1 MTNKRGRGLPIFV
14 LGLIGATAEAE
25 MCTGEDTNRSSQIE
39 QKITLLER
47 LMEDSEP
54 LRRAE
59 RSGNLEALESIEKA
73 RQALSGAR
81 SALDS
86 GCISDAS
93 ALSSE
98 GLKLATAAFRKSAP
112 ESRQTR
118 DNYEAAIQQAT
129 TFMLSLESQPEE
141 MMGLSNEDVVGIER
155 QIDRAK
161 LLATDGAFEDAT
173 QLLMPVND
181 RLQRRLLQ
189 ILDNKTL
196 YYERNFATPAD
207 EYSYLKDTYDGYLL
221 LLQSGEKTV
230 PYSAK
235 KRVDSLLEDASLL
248 RAAAE
253 NSAQAQQWQAALL
266 SMREAVKFSE
276 QAIRAVGYAY

>member
-1 MTNKRGRGLPIFV
+1 MTNKRGRGLPIFM
-14 LGLIGATAEAE
+14 LSLIGATADAE
-25 MCTGEDTNRSSQIE
+25 ICTGEDVNRSSQIE
-39 QKITLLER
+39 QKIVLLQR
-47 LMEDSEP
+47 LVEDSEP

-59 RSGNLEALESIEKA
+59 RSGNLEALESIDKA

-81 SALDS
+81 KALGE

-98 GLKLATAAFRKSAP
+98 GIKLATAAFRKSAP
-112 ESRQTR
+112 ESRQMR

-129 TFMLSLESQPEE
+129 TFMLSLESQSTEIF
-141 MMGLSNEDVVGIER
+141 GLSSEDMVGIER
-155 QIDRAK
+155 QIERAK

-173 QLLMPVND
+173 QLLLPVND

-196 YYERNFATPAD
+196 YYERNFATPSD
-207 EYSYLKDTYDGYLL
+207 EYGYLKEQYDGYLL
-221 LLQSGEKTV
+221 LLQSGERTV

-235 KRVDSLLEDASLL
+235 KRVDSLLADASLL
-248 RAAAE
+248 RVAAE

-276 QAIRAVGYAY
+276 QAIRAAGYAY

>member
-1 MTNKRGRGLPIFV
+1 MTNKRGRGLPIFM
-14 LGLIGATAEAE
+14 LGLIGATADAE
-25 MCTGEDTNRSSQIE
+25 MCSGEDANRFAQIE
-39 QKITLLER
+39 QKIVLLQR

-59 RSGNLEALESIEKA
+59 RSGNPQALESIAKA

-81 SALDS
+81 KALDE

-93 ALSSE
+93 ALSSQ
-98 GLKLATAAFRKSAP
+98 GLKLATIAFRKSAP
-112 ESRQTR
+112 GSRQKR
-118 DNYEAAIQQAT
+118 DSYEAAIQQAT
-129 TFMLSLESQPEE
+129 TFMLSLESQSTE
-141 MMGLSNEDVVGIER
+141 MLGLSNEDMVGIKR

-173 QLLMPVND
+173 QLLLPVND
-181 RLQRRLLQ
+181 RLQRRLLRM
-189 ILDNKTL
+189 LDNKTL
-196 YYERNFATPAD
+196 YYEKNFATPAD
-207 EYSYLKDTYDGYLL
+207 EYGYLKEQYNGYLL

-266 SMREAVKFSE
+266 SMREALKSSE
-276 QAIRAVGYAY
+276 QAIRAAGYVY

>member
-1 MTNKRGRGLPIFV
+1 MTNKRGRGLPIFM
-14 LGLIGATAEAE
+14 LSLIGATADAE
-25 MCTGEDTNRSSQIE
+25 ICTGQDVNRSSQIE
-39 QKITLLER
+39 QKIVLLQR
-47 LMEDSEP
+47 LVEDSEP

-59 RSGNLEALESIEKA
+59 RSGNLEALESIDKA

-81 SALDS
+81 IALDE

-98 GLKLATAAFRKSAP
+98 GLKLATIAFRTSAP
-112 ESRQTR
+112 ESRKMR

-129 TFMLSLESQPEE
+129 TFMLSLESQSTELL
-141 MMGLSNEDVVGIER
+141 GLSSEDMAGIER

-173 QLLMPVND
+173 QLLLPVND

-196 YYERNFATPAD
+196 YYERNFATPSD
-207 EYSYLKDTYDGYLL
+207 EYGYLKEQYDGYLL
-221 LLQSGEKTV
+221 LLQSRERTV

-235 KRVDSLLEDASLL
+235 KRVDSLLADASLL

-253 NSAQAQQWQAALL
+253 NSARAKQWQAALL
-266 SMREAVKFSE
+266 SMREALKFSE
-276 QAIRAVGYAY
+276 QAIRAAGYAF

>member
-1 MTNKRGRGLPIFV
+1 MTNKRGRGLPLFI
-14 LGLIGATAEAE
+14 LGLIGATADAE
-25 MCTGEDTNRSSQIE
+25 KCIGEDTNRSSQIE
-39 QKITLLER
+39 QKIVLLQR

-59 RSGNLEALESIEKA
+59 SSGNAQALESIDKA

-81 SALDS
+81 KALEE
-86 GCISDAS
+86 GCVSDAS

-98 GLKLATAAFRKSAP
+98 GLKLATAAFRTAAP

-118 DNYEAAIQQAT
+118 DNYEAAIRQAT

-141 MMGLSNEDVVGIER
+141 LLGLSGEDLMGIER

-161 LLATDGAFEDAT
+161 LLAADGAFEDAT

-181 RLQRRLLQ
+181 RLQRRLLR
-189 ILDNKTL
+189 ILNDKTL
-196 YYERNFATPAD
+196 YYEKNFATPAD
-207 EYSYLKDTYDGYLL
+207 EYSYLKEQYDGYLL
-221 LLQSGEKTV
+221 LLRSGEKTV

-235 KRVDSLLEDASLL
+235 KRVDSLLENASL
-248 RAAAE
+248 RRVAAE
-253 NSAQAQQWQAALL
+253 DSAQAQQWPEALL
-266 SMREAVKFSE
+266 SMQDALKFGE
-276 QAIRAVGYAY
+276 QAIQAAGYAY

>member
-1 MTNKRGRGLPIFV
+1 LPIFV

-39 QKITLLER
+39 QKIVLLQR

-59 RSGNLEALESIEKA
+59 RSGNSQALESIDKA

-81 SALDS
+81 KALDE

-93 ALSSE
+93 ALSSQ
-98 GLKLATAAFRKSAP
+98 GLKLATIAFRKSAP
-112 ESRQTR
+112 ESRQKR
-118 DNYEAAIQQAT
+118 DSYEAAMQQTT
-129 TFMLSLESQPEE
+129 TFMLSLESQSTEVL
-141 MMGLSNEDVVGIER
+141 GLSSEDLVGIER

-181 RLQRRLLQ
+181 RLQRRLLR

-196 YYERNFATPAD
+196 YYEKNFATPAD
-207 EYSYLKDTYDGYLL
+207 EYNYLIEQYDGYRL
-221 LLQSGEKTV
+221 LLQSGERTV

-235 KRVDSLLEDASLL
+235 KRVDALLENASLS
-248 RAAAE
+248 RTEAG
-253 NSAQAQQWQAALL
+253 NSAQAGQWQAALD
-266 SMREAVKFSE
+266 SMQDALALSE
-276 QAIRAVGYAY
+276 QAIRAAGYAY